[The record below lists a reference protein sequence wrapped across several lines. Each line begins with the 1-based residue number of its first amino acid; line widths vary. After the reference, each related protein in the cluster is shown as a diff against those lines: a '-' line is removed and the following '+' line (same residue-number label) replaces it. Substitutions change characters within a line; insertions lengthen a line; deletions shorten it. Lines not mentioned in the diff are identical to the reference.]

1 MPAKDIYHDAV
12 KLSLVKDGWTITND
26 PLLLQYGAKDLF
38 VDLGAEKIL
47 AAEKSGDKIAV
58 EIKSFISPSPMND
71 LEKAIGQYILYKNI
85 LEEIETDRL
94 LYLAVTNIAYKDI
107 FAEPLG
113 QLVMNKNHLRLMV
126 FNSSKQEIEQ
136 WIN

>member
-12 KLSLVKDGWTITND
+12 KFYLVKDGCTITND
-26 PLLLQYGAKDLF
+26 PLLLQYGAKDLI

-85 LEEIETDRL
+85 LSNF
-94 LYLAVTNIAYKDI
+94 VK
-107 FAEPLG
+107 P
-113 QLVMNKNHLRLMV
+113 
-126 FNSSKQEIEQ
+126 
-136 WIN
+136 